1 MLKKHHI
8 LFVFAVFV
16 HSIGFTQSNFYD
28 LDSLREIRIYFYDT
42 DWDYQ
47 LDSLYVQGDNERIL
61 ADLIIDG
68 SPYDSVG
75 VRYKGFS
82 SVSVNRFKNPF
93 NIKLDYVIDGQDHQG
108 IDKLKLSNVYQDPS
122 FVREVLTYEIAAN
135 YLPSAKANYANVYVN
150 DTLWGLYTNVEAVN
164 KDFLNDHFGNKYNPF
179 FKCNPENLDVTPGGE
194 NSNLSNAH
202 GNDSLDYEPY
212 YALKSNYGWK
222 SLYNLI
228 DTLNNYSYSVEK
240 ILNVDRSLWIHAL
253 NYTLV
258 NFDSYI
264 GYGQNYYLYMDKTG
278 QFNPLLW
285 DLNMSFGSFRL
296 TDASSIFFSG
306 FDIAQAQNMDPLLH
320 HTQFSV
326 SPRPFLRNLFLSER
340 NRKMYLAHIR
350 TIVNENF
357 ANQSYAVR
365 GQYFQNLI
373 DTSVQNDTNKFY
385 SYADFIA
392 NLNSPVTLVTADCP
406 GITQL
411 MDARATYL
419 SNYTGFS
426 GEPTITNINTSP
438 QNFILGDDV
447 WITADIS
454 DATEAIL
461 GYRFGDNMAFKT
473 TAMFD
478 DGNHND
484 GLANDGV
491 FGGVILNSANLVDY
505 YLYADNDSAGVFS
518 PVRAAY
524 EFYNIQSQLQV
535 GDVVINEVMSNNVTS
550 VTDASGKFEDWIELY
565 NTTNFPISTAGLFL
579 TDTAGILHK
588 WELPNQTIPDNGYA
602 IIWADEDGGQG
613 DMHANFKLS
622 NLGEQLILTNTD
634 SVLIDSITY
643 LPQADDIAFARSPN
657 GSGSFIMQVP
667 TFNSNNDFVNSIT
680 ENKEL
685 IKVYPNPF
693 SNIIQWDSFES
704 VEVRDLLGKLIYAD
718 ENTNLVQTSNWDSGV
733 YFISLLDKNQTVKII
748 KIK

>member
-1 MLKKHHI
+1 MLKKHLI

-16 HSIGFTQSNFYD
+16 QFIGFAQSNFYD
-28 LDSLREIRIYFYDT
+28 VDSLREIRIYFYDYN
-42 DWDYQ
+42 WDYQ

-82 SVSVNRFKNPF
+82 SVSVNRVKNPF
-93 NIKLDYVIDGQDHQG
+93 NIKLDYVIDGQDHDG
-108 IDKLKLSNVYQDPS
+108 VDKLKLSNVIQDPS

-150 DTLWGLYTNVEAVN
+150 DTLWGLYTNVQAVN
-164 KDFLNDHFGNKYNPF
+164 KGFLNDHFGNKYNPF

-212 YALKSNYGWK
+212 YALKSNYGWEA
-222 SLYNLI
+222 LYNLI
-228 DTLNNYSYSVEK
+228 DTLNNYSDSVEK
-240 ILNVDRSLWIHAL
+240 ILNVDRTLWMHAL
-253 NYTLV
+253 NYTLI

-264 GYGQNYYLYMDKTG
+264 GYGQNYYLYKDKTG
-278 QFNPLLW
+278 EFNPLLW

-296 TDASSIFFSG
+296 TDASSIYFSG

-320 HTQFSV
+320 HTQISV
-326 SPRPFLRNLFLSER
+326 SPRPLLRNLFLSER

-365 GQYFQNLI
+365 GQNFQNLI

-426 GEPTITNINTSP
+426 GEPTITNISTSP
-438 QNFILGDDV
+438 QNFVAGDDV
-447 WITADIS
+447 WITADIA

-491 FGGVILNSANLVDY
+491 FGGVILNSANVIDY

-565 NTTNFPISTAGLFL
+565 NTTSSPISTSGLFL
-579 TDTAGILHK
+579 TDTLGIFQK
-588 WELPNQTIPDNGYA
+588 WELPNQTIAGNGYA
-602 IIWADEDGGQG
+602 IIWADEDGSQG

-634 SVLIDSITY
+634 SVLIDSVTY

-693 SNIIQWDSFES
+693 SNIIQWDSFER
-704 VEVRDLLGKLIYAD
+704 VEVRDLLGKLIYTD

>member
-1 MLKKHHI
+1 MLKKHLI

-16 HSIGFTQSNFYD
+16 QFIGFAQSNFYAV
-28 LDSLREIRIYFYDT
+28 DSLREIRIYFYAT

-61 ADLIIDG
+61 ADLTIDG
-68 SPYDSVG
+68 STYDSVG

-82 SVSVNRFKNPF
+82 SVSVNRVKNPF
-93 NIKLDYVIDGQDHQG
+93 NIKLDYVIDGQDHYG
-108 IDKLKLSNVYQDPS
+108 VDKLKLSNVIQDPS

-135 YLPSAKANYANVYVN
+135 YLPSAKANYANVFVN
-150 DTLWGLYTNVEAVN
+150 DTLWGLYTNVQAVN
-164 KDFLNDHFGNKYNPF
+164 KGFLNDHFGNKYNPF

-194 NSNLSNAH
+194 NSNLSNVH
-202 GNDSLDYEPY
+202 GNDGLDYELY
-212 YALKSNYGWK
+212 YALKSDYGWEE
-222 SLYNLI
+222 LYNLI
-228 DTLNNYSYSVEK
+228 DTLNNYTDSINNV
-240 ILNVDRSLWIHAL
+240 LNIDRTLWMHSL

-264 GYGQNYYLYMDKTG
+264 GYGQNYYLYKDKTG

-296 TDASSIFFSG
+296 TDASSIYFSG
-306 FDIAQAQNMDPLLH
+306 FDITQAQNMDPLLH

-326 SPRPFLRNLFLSER
+326 SPRPLLRNLFLSER

-426 GEPTITNINTSP
+426 GEPTIANITVIP
-438 QNFILGDDV
+438 QNFVAGADV
-447 WITADIS
+447 WITADIV

-491 FGGVILNSANLVDY
+491 FGGVILNSANVIDY

-565 NTTNFPISTAGLFL
+565 NTTSSPISTSGLFL
-579 TDTAGILHK
+579 TDTLGIFQK
-588 WELPNQTIPDNGYA
+588 WELPNQTIPANGYA
-602 IIWADEDGGQG
+602 IIWADEDRSQG

-622 NLGEQLILTNTD
+622 NLGEQIILTNTD
-634 SVLIDSITY
+634 SVLIDSVTY

-693 SNIIQWDSFES
+693 SNIIQWDSFER
-704 VEVRDLLGKLIYAD
+704 VEVRDLLGKLIYTD
-718 ENTNLVQTSNWDSGV
+718 ENTNLVQTSNWNSGV
-733 YFISLLDKNQTVKII
+733 YFISLLDINQTVKII

>member
-1 MLKKHHI
+1 MLKKHLI

-16 HSIGFTQSNFYD
+16 QCIGFAQSNFYD
-28 LDSLREIRIYFYDT
+28 VDSLREIRIYFYDAN
-42 DWDYQ
+42 WDYQ
-47 LDSLYVQGDNERIL
+47 LDSFYVQGDNERIL

-68 SPYDSVG
+68 TSYDSVG

-82 SVSVNRFKNPF
+82 SVSVNRVKNPF
-93 NIKLDYVIDGQDHQG
+93 NIKLDYVIDGQDHRG
-108 IDKLKLSNVYQDPS
+108 VDKLKLSNVIQDPS

-135 YLPSAKANYANVYVN
+135 YLPSAQANYANVYIN
-150 DTLWGLYTNVEAVN
+150 DTLWGLYTNVQAIN
-164 KDFLNDHFGNKYNPF
+164 KDFLNDNFGNKYNPF
-179 FKCNPENLDVTPGGE
+179 FKCNPENLDVNPGGE
-194 NSNLSNAH
+194 NSNLRNAH
-202 GNDSLDYEPY
+202 GYDSLDYVPY
-212 YALKSNYGWK
+212 YALKSNYGWE
-222 SLYNLI
+222 SLYHLI
-228 DTLNNYSYSVEK
+228 DTLNNYSDSVEK
-240 ILNVDRSLWIHAL
+240 ILNVDRTLWMHAL
-253 NYTLV
+253 NYTLI

-264 GYGQNYYLYMDKTG
+264 GYGQNYYLYKHKTG
-278 QFNPLLW
+278 RFNTLLW

-296 TDASSIFFSG
+296 TDASSIYFSG
-306 FDIAQAQNMDPLLH
+306 FDITQAQNMDPLLH
-320 HTQFSV
+320 HTQISV
-326 SPRPFLRNLFLSER
+326 SPRPLLRNLFLSER

-350 TIVNENF
+350 TIINENF

-411 MDARATYL
+411 MNARATYL
-419 SNYTGFS
+419 SNYSGYS
-426 GEPTITNINTSP
+426 GEPTITNISTSP

-473 TAMFD
+473 ITMFD

-491 FGGVILNSANLVDY
+491 FGAVIANSANLVDY

-524 EFYNIQSQLQV
+524 EFYSIQSQLQT
-535 GDVVINEVMSNNVTS
+535 GNVVINEVMSNNVTS

-579 TDTAGILHK
+579 TDSAGILHK
-588 WELPNQTIPDNGYA
+588 WELPNHTIPDNGYA

-657 GSGSFIMQVP
+657 GSGSFIIQVP

-693 SNIIQWDSFES
+693 SNTIQWDSFER
-704 VEVRDLLGKLIYAD
+704 VEVRDLLGKLIYTD

-733 YFISLLDKNQTVKII
+733 YFISLLDKNLTVKII

>member
-1 MLKKHHI
+1 MLKKHLI

-16 HSIGFTQSNFYD
+16 QCIGFAQSNFYD
-28 LDSLREIRIYFYDT
+28 VDSLREIRIYFYDAN
-42 DWDYQ
+42 WDYQ
-47 LDSLYVQGDNERIL
+47 LDSFYVQGDNERIL

-68 SPYDSVG
+68 TSYDSVG

-82 SVSVNRFKNPF
+82 SVSVNRVKNPF
-93 NIKLDYVIDGQDHQG
+93 NIKLDYVIDGQDHRG
-108 IDKLKLSNVYQDPS
+108 VDKLKLSNVIQDPS

-135 YLPSAKANYANVYVN
+135 YLPSAQANYANVYIN
-150 DTLWGLYTNVEAVN
+150 DTLWGLYTNVQAIN
-164 KDFLNDHFGNKYNPF
+164 KDFLNDNFGNKYNPF
-179 FKCNPENLDVTPGGE
+179 FKCNPENLDVNPGGE
-194 NSNLSNAH
+194 NSNLRNAH
-202 GNDSLDYEPY
+202 GYDSLDYVPY
-212 YALKSNYGWK
+212 YALKSNYGWE
-222 SLYNLI
+222 SLYHLI
-228 DTLNNYSYSVEK
+228 DTLNNYSDSVEK
-240 ILNVDRSLWIHAL
+240 ILNVDRTLWMHAL
-253 NYTLV
+253 NYTLI

-264 GYGQNYYLYMDKTG
+264 GYGQNYYLYKHKTG
-278 QFNPLLW
+278 RFNTLLW

-296 TDASSIFFSG
+296 TDASSIYFSG
-306 FDIAQAQNMDPLLH
+306 FDITQAQNMDPLLH
-320 HTQFSV
+320 HTQISV
-326 SPRPFLRNLFLSER
+326 SPRPLLRNLFLSER

-350 TIVNENF
+350 TIINENF

-411 MDARATYL
+411 MNARATYL
-419 SNYTGFS
+419 SNYSGYS
-426 GEPTITNINTSP
+426 GEPTITNISTSP

-473 TAMFD
+473 ITMFD

-491 FGGVILNSANLVDY
+491 FGAVIANSANLVDY

-524 EFYNIQSQLQV
+524 EFYSIQSQLQT
-535 GDVVINEVMSNNVTS
+535 GNVVINEVMSNNVTS

-579 TDTAGILHK
+579 TDSAGILHK
-588 WELPNQTIPDNGYA
+588 WELPNHTIPDNGYA

-657 GSGSFIMQVP
+657 GSGSFIIQVP

-685 IKVYPNPF
+685 IKLYPNPF
-693 SNIIQWDSFES
+693 SNIIQWDSFER
-704 VEVRDLLGKLIYAD
+704 VEVRDLLGKLIYTD

>member
-1 MLKKHHI
+1 MLKKHLI

-16 HSIGFTQSNFYD
+16 QFIGFAQSNFYD
-28 LDSLREIRIYFYDT
+28 VDSLREIRIYFYDYN
-42 DWDYQ
+42 WDYQ

-82 SVSVNRFKNPF
+82 SVSVNRVKNPF
-93 NIKLDYVIDGQDHQG
+93 NIKLDYVIDGQDHDG
-108 IDKLKLSNVYQDPS
+108 VDKLKLSNVIQDPS

-135 YLPSAKANYANVYVN
+135 YLPSAKANYTNVYVN
-150 DTLWGLYTNVEAVN
+150 DTLWGLYTNVQALN
-164 KDFLNDHFGNKYNPF
+164 KGFLNDHFGNKYNPF
-179 FKCNPENLDVTPGGE
+179 FKCNPENLDVTLGGE

-212 YALKSNYGWK
+212 YALKSNYGWEA
-222 SLYNLI
+222 LYNLI
-228 DTLNNYSYSVEK
+228 DTLNNYSDSVEK
-240 ILNVDRSLWIHAL
+240 ILNVDRTLWMHAL
-253 NYTLV
+253 NYTLI

-264 GYGQNYYLYMDKTG
+264 GYGQNYYLYKDKTG

-296 TDASSIFFSG
+296 TDASSIYFSG

-326 SPRPFLRNLFLSER
+326 SPRPLLRNLFLSER

-365 GQYFQNLI
+365 GQNFQNLI

-411 MDARATYL
+411 MDARATYMN
-419 SNYTGFS
+419 NYTGFS
-426 GEPTITNINTSP
+426 GEPTIANITVIP
-438 QNFILGDDV
+438 QNFVAGDDV
-447 WITADIS
+447 WITADIA

-491 FGGVILNSANLVDY
+491 FGGVILNSANVIDY

-565 NTTNFPISTAGLFL
+565 NTTSSPISTSGLFL
-579 TDTAGILHK
+579 TDNLGIFQK
-588 WELPNQTIPDNGYA
+588 WELPNQTIVGNGYA
-602 IIWADEDGGQG
+602 IIWADEDGSQG

-634 SVLIDSITY
+634 SVLIDSVTY

-693 SNIIQWDSFES
+693 SNIIEWDSFER
-704 VEVRDLLGKLIYAD
+704 VEVRDLLGKLIYTD

>member
-1 MLKKHHI
+1 MLKKHLI
-8 LFVFAVFV
+8 LFVITALLQFKGFA
-16 HSIGFTQSNFYD
+16 QSNFYSV
-28 LDSLREIRIYFYDT
+28 DSIRDIRIYFYAT

-68 SPYDSVG
+68 SSYDSVG

-82 SVSVNRFKNPF
+82 SVSVNRVKNPF
-93 NIKLDYVIDGQDHQG
+93 NIKLDYVIDGQDHNG
-108 IDKLKLSNVYQDPS
+108 VDKVKLSNVIHDPS

-135 YLPSAKANYANVYVN
+135 YLPSAKANYANVYIN
-150 DTLWGLYTNVEAVN
+150 DTLWGLYTNVQAVN
-164 KDFLNDHFGNKYNPF
+164 KVFLNDHFGNKYNPF

-212 YALKSNYGWK
+212 YTLKSNYGWEA
-222 SLYNLI
+222 LYNLI
-228 DTLNNYSYSVEK
+228 DTLNNYSDSIEK
-240 ILNVDRSLWIHAL
+240 ILNVDRTLWMHAL

-264 GYGQNYYLYMDKTG
+264 GYGQNYYLYKDNAG
-278 QFNPLLW
+278 QFNTLLW

-296 TDASSIFFSG
+296 TDASSIYFSG
-306 FDIAQAQNMDPLLH
+306 FNISQAQNMDPLLH
-320 HTQFSV
+320 YTQFSV
-326 SPRPFLRNLFLSER
+326 SPRPLLRNLFLSER

-365 GQYFQNLI
+365 SQYFQNLI
-373 DTSVQNDTNKFY
+373 ATSVQNDTNKFY

-419 SNYTGFS
+419 SSYPGFS
-426 GEPTITNINTSP
+426 GEPTITNINFSP
-438 QNFILGDDV
+438 QNFITGDDV
-447 WITADIS
+447 WITADIV
-454 DATEAIL
+454 DANEAIL
-461 GYRFGDNMAFKT
+461 GYRFGENMAFKT
-473 TAMFD
+473 CAMLD

-484 GLANDGV
+484 GAANDGIY
-491 FGGVILNSANLVDY
+491 GAKIPSSANVIDY
-505 YLYADNDSAGVFS
+505 YLYAENDSAGVFS
-518 PVRAAY
+518 PERAAY
-524 EFYNIQSQLQV
+524 EYYNIHSQLQP

-550 VTDASGKFEDWIELY
+550 VTDASGMFEDWIELY
-565 NTTNFPISTAGLFL
+565 NTTSSPISISGLFL
-579 TDTAGILHK
+579 TDTLGILQK
-588 WELPNQTIPDNGYA
+588 WELPNQTIYGNGYA
-602 IIWADEDGGQG
+602 IIWADEDGSQG

-634 SVLIDSITY
+634 SVLIDSVTY
-643 LPQADDIAFARSPN
+643 PPQADDIAFARSPN
-657 GSGSFIMQVP
+657 GTGNFIMQVP
-667 TFNSNNDFVNSIT
+667 VSYTHLT
-680 ENKEL
+680 LPTK
-685 IKVYPNPF
+685 
-693 SNIIQWDSFES
+693 
-704 VEVRDLLGKLIYAD
+704 A
-718 ENTNLVQTSNWDSGV
+718 
-733 YFISLLDKNQTVKII
+733 
-748 KIK
+748 

>member
-1 MLKKHHI
+1 MLKKHLI

-16 HSIGFTQSNFYD
+16 QFIGFAQSNFYAV
-28 LDSLREIRIYFYDT
+28 DSLREIRIYFYDT

-47 LDSLYVQGDNERIL
+47 LDSFYVQGDNERIL

-82 SVSVNRFKNPF
+82 SVSVNRVKNPF
-93 NIKLDYVIDGQDHQG
+93 NIKLDYVIDDQEHNGV
-108 IDKLKLSNVYQDPS
+108 DKLKLSNVIQDPS

-135 YLPSAKANYANVYVN
+135 YLPSAKANYSNVYVN

-179 FKCNPENLDVTPGGE
+179 FKCNAENLDVTPGGE

-212 YALKSNYGWK
+212 YALKSNYGWE

-228 DTLNNYSYSVEK
+228 DTLNNYSDSVEK
-240 ILNVDRSLWIHAL
+240 ILNVDRTLWMHAL

-264 GYGQNYYLYMDKTG
+264 GYGQNYYLYKDKTG

-296 TDASSIFFSG
+296 TDASSIYFSG

-326 SPRPFLRNLFLSER
+326 SPRPLLRNLFLSER

-385 SYADFIA
+385 SYADFIM
-392 NLNSPVTLVTADCP
+392 NLNNPVTLVTADCP

-411 MDARATYL
+411 MDARTTYL
-419 SNYTGFS
+419 SAYTGFT
-426 GEPTITNINTSP
+426 GEPTIANITVSP
-438 QNFILGDDV
+438 QNFVVGDDV
-447 WITADIS
+447 WITADIA

-461 GYRFGDNMAFKT
+461 GYRFGNNMAFKT

-491 FGGVILNSANLVDY
+491 FGGVILNSANVIDY

-565 NTTNFPISTAGLFL
+565 NTTSSPISTSGLFL
-579 TDTAGILHK
+579 TDTLGIFQK
-588 WELPNQTIPDNGYA
+588 WELPNQTISGNGYA

-634 SVLIDSITY
+634 SVVIDSVTY

-693 SNIIQWDSFES
+693 SNIIQWDSFER
-704 VEVRDLLGKLIYAD
+704 VEVRDLLGKLIYTD
-718 ENTNLVQTSNWDSGV
+718 ENTNLVQTSNWNSGV
-733 YFISLLDKNQTVKII
+733 YFISLLDINQTVKII

>member
-1 MLKKHHI
+1 MLKKHFI
-8 LFVFAVFV
+8 LFVLAVLVQFTGFA
-16 HSIGFTQSNFYD
+16 QSSFYAV
-28 LDSLREIRIYFYDT
+28 DSLREIRIYFYDA

-82 SVSVNRFKNPF
+82 SVSVNRIKNPF
-93 NIKLDYVIDGQDHQG
+93 NIKLDYVIDGQDHNG
-108 IDKLKLSNVYQDPS
+108 VDKLKLSNVYQDPS
-122 FVREVLTYEIAAN
+122 FIREVLTYEIAAN
-135 YLPSAKANYANVYVN
+135 YLPSAKANYVNLYVN
-150 DTLWGLYTNVEAVN
+150 DTLWGLYTNVQAIN
-164 KDFLNDHFGNKYNPF
+164 KAFLNDHFGNKYNPF
-179 FKCNPENLDVTPGGE
+179 FKCNPENLNVSPGGE
-194 NSNLSNAH
+194 NSSLSNTH
-202 GNDSLDYEPY
+202 GTDSTDYQPY
-212 YALKSNYGWK
+212 YGMKSDFGWEE
-222 SLYNLI
+222 LYNLI
-228 DTLNNYSYSVEK
+228 DTLNNYSDSVNK
-240 ILNVDRSLWIHAL
+240 VLNVDRNLWMHAL
-253 NYTLV
+253 NYTLI

-264 GYGQNYYLYMDKTG
+264 GYGQNYYLYKDKTG

-285 DLNMSFGSFRL
+285 DLNMSFGSFNL
-296 TDASSIFFSG
+296 TDASSIYFSG
-306 FDIAQAQNMDPLLH
+306 FDITQAQNMDPLLH
-320 HTQFSV
+320 HTQISV
-326 SPRPFLRNLFLSER
+326 SPRPLLRNLFLSER

-385 SYADFIA
+385 SYVDFIA

-419 SNYTGFS
+419 SNYTGFN
-426 GEPTITNINTSP
+426 GEPTITNISTSP
-438 QNFILGDDV
+438 QNFVVGDDI
-447 WITADIS
+447 WITADIA

-461 GYRFGDNMAFKT
+461 GYRFGNNMAFKT

-491 FGGVILNSANLVDY
+491 FGAIIANSANIIDY

-524 EFYNIQSQLQV
+524 EFYNIQSQLQA
-535 GDVVINEVMSNNVTS
+535 GDIVINELMPNNVST

-565 NTTNFPISTAGLFL
+565 NTTSSPVSTAGLFL
-579 TDTAGILHK
+579 TDTIGLFQK
-588 WELPNQTIPDNGYA
+588 WELPNQTIPANGYA

-693 SNIIQWDSFES
+693 SNIIQWDSFER
-704 VEVRDLLGKLIYAD
+704 VEVRDLLGKLIYTD

>member
-1 MLKKHHI
+1 MLKKHLI

-16 HSIGFTQSNFYD
+16 QFIGFAQSNFYAV
-28 LDSLREIRIYFYDT
+28 DSLREIRIYFYAT

-47 LDSLYVQGDNERIL
+47 LDSFYVQGDNERIL

-82 SVSVNRFKNPF
+82 SVSVNRVKNPF
-93 NIKLDYVIDGQDHQG
+93 NIKLDYVIDGQDHDG
-108 IDKLKLSNVYQDPS
+108 VDKLKLSNVIQDPS

-135 YLPSAKANYANVYVN
+135 YLPSAKANYCNVYVN
-150 DTLWGLYTNVEAVN
+150 DTLWGLYTNVQAVN

-202 GNDSLDYEPY
+202 GNDSLDYELY

-228 DTLNNYSYSVEK
+228 DTLNNYSDSVEK
-240 ILNVDRSLWIHAL
+240 ILNVDRTLWMHAL
-253 NYTLV
+253 NYTLI

-264 GYGQNYYLYMDKTG
+264 GYGQNYYLYKDKTG

-296 TDASSIFFSG
+296 TDASSIYFSG

-326 SPRPFLRNLFLSER
+326 SPRPLLMNLFLSER

-385 SYADFIA
+385 SYANFIA

-491 FGGVILNSANLVDY
+491 FGGVILNSANVIDY

-565 NTTNFPISTAGLFL
+565 NTTSSPISTSGLFL
-579 TDTAGILHK
+579 TDTLGIFQK
-588 WELPNQTIPDNGYA
+588 WELSNQTISGNGYA

-634 SVLIDSITY
+634 SVVIDSVTY

-693 SNIIQWDSFES
+693 SNIIQWDSFER
-704 VEVRDLLGKLIYAD
+704 VEIRDLLGRLIYTD
-718 ENTNLVQTSNWDSGV
+718 ENTNLVQTSNWNSGV
-733 YFISLLDKNQTVKII
+733 YFISLLDINQTVKII

>member
-1 MLKKHHI
+1 MLKKHLI

-16 HSIGFTQSNFYD
+16 QFIGFAQSNFYAV
-28 LDSLREIRIYFYDT
+28 DSLREIRIYFYDAN
-42 DWDYQ
+42 WDYQ

-61 ADLIIDG
+61 ADLTIDG
-68 SPYDSVG
+68 STYDSVG

-82 SVSVNRFKNPF
+82 SVSVNRVKNPF
-93 NIKLDYVIDGQDHQG
+93 NIKLDYVIDGQDHYG
-108 IDKLKLSNVYQDPS
+108 VDKLKLSNVIQDPS

-150 DTLWGLYTNVEAVN
+150 DTLWGLYTNVQAVN
-164 KDFLNDHFGNKYNPF
+164 KGFLNDHFGNKYNPF

-212 YALKSNYGWK
+212 YALKSNYGWEA
-222 SLYNLI
+222 LYNLI
-228 DTLNNYSYSVEK
+228 DTLNNYSDSVEK
-240 ILNVDRSLWIHAL
+240 ILNVDRTLWMHAL

-264 GYGQNYYLYMDKTG
+264 GYGQNYYLYKDKTG

-296 TDASSIFFSG
+296 TDASSIYFSG
-306 FDIAQAQNMDPLLH
+306 FDITQAQNMDPLLH

-326 SPRPFLRNLFLSER
+326 SPRPLLRNLFLSER

-419 SNYTGFS
+419 SNYPGFS
-426 GEPTITNINTSP
+426 GEPTIANITVIP
-438 QNFILGDDV
+438 QNFVAGDDV
-447 WITADIS
+447 WITADIA

-491 FGGVILNSANLVDY
+491 FGGVILNSANVIDY

-565 NTTNFPISTAGLFL
+565 NTTSSPISTSGLFL
-579 TDTAGILHK
+579 TDTLGIFQK
-588 WELPNQTIPDNGYA
+588 WELPNQTISGNGYA

-634 SVLIDSITY
+634 SVVIDSVTY

-693 SNIIQWDSFES
+693 SNIIQWDSFER
-704 VEVRDLLGKLIYAD
+704 VEVRDLLGKLIYTD